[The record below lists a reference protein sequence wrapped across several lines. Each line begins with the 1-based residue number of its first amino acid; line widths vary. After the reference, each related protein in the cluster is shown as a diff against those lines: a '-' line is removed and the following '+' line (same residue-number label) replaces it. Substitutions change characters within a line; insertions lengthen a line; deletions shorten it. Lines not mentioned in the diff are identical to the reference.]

1 MFVLALDTSSPAVT
15 AAVAAIGD
23 EISVAAVRTPLA
35 ARGHGELLA
44 SSIADCLDDAGI
56 VPRDIGAVVVGTG
69 PGPFTGL
76 RVGIV
81 TAAAFADA
89 IGVPAHGVCSL
100 DAIGAACADVGE
112 LLVATDA
119 RRHEVYWARYRQGV
133 RVGDPTVGK
142 PADVPVDGV
151 EAVAGAGGELYAEL
165 WPDLNRL
172 PVRYPD
178 ARALVQLAA
187 DRIAAGE
194 PAAPLVP
201 LYLRR
206 PDAAVPGAPK
216 TVTAAGR

>member
-15 AAVAAIGD
+15 AAVVAVRD
-23 EISVAAVRTPLA
+23 EISTAAVRTPLA

-44 SSIADCLDDAGI
+44 PSIAECLDGAGI
-56 VPRDIGAVVVGTG
+56 APGDIGAVVVGTG

-76 RVGIV
+76 RVGMV
-81 TAAAFADA
+81 TGAAFADA
-89 IGVPAHGVCSL
+89 IGVAAYGVCSL
-100 DAIGAACADVGE
+100 DAIGAACPDVDE

-119 RRHEVYWARYRQGV
+119 RRHEVYWARYRRGA
-133 RVGDPTVGK
+133 RVGEPAVGK
-142 PADVPVDGV
+142 PVDVPRDGV
-151 EAVAGAGGELYAEL
+151 DAVAGAGGELYAEV
-165 WPDLNRL
+165 WPDLTRL
-172 PVRYPD
+172 PVRYPE
-178 ARALVQLAA
+178 ALALVQLAA

-216 TVTAAGR
+216 TVTTGRR